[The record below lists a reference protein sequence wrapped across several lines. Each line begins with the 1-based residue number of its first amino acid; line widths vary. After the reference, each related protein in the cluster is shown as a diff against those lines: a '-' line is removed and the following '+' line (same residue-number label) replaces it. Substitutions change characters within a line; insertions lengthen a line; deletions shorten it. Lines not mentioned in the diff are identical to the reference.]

1 MMRLQKVFCSNHS
14 GLVPESRLW
23 RDWGHSRTYFPR
35 RALPA
40 TQIRKEFLAHRSH
53 RLTQIKEIEE
63 ACFFLAGI
71 RTRKEKASAA
81 CAAGRAPELSV
92 QK

>member
-1 MMRLQKVFCSNHS
+1 
-14 GLVPESRLW
+14 
-23 RDWGHSRTYFPR
+23 
-35 RALPA
+35 
-40 TQIRKEFLAHRSH
+40 H

-81 CAAGRAPELSV
+81 CAAGEHLSLV
-92 QK
+92 SKNETVPVPSAEPPSWLKFFLFFMTGF